1 MKQVKGFLLIEA
13 AISLII
19 LLFCLNL
26 FVYCLI
32 ETRKI
37 EANSQ
42 IRSDRAYA
50 DYALRKYH
58 LHKIKVH
65 GIEYE
70 N

>member
-19 LLFCLNL
+19 LLLCLNL
-26 FVYCLI
+26 FVYCLT

-42 IRSDRAYA
+42 IKSDRAYA
-50 DYALRKYH
+50 HYILKKYH

-70 N
+70 D

>member
-19 LLFCLNL
+19 LLLCLNL
-26 FVYCLI
+26 FVYCLT

-42 IRSDRAYA
+42 IKSDETV
-50 DYALRKYH
+50 KFF
-58 LHKIKVH
+58 V
-65 GIEYE
+65 
-70 N
+70 